1 MNDKEKAQKEFDRAV
16 KLLNEGLGMK
26 VDKVRTVIEEA
37 KNKFGNT
44 QTFQMTGLNIQE
56 TNIDFLHF
64 AHAELD
70 KAMAT
75 AG

>member
-1 MNDKEKAQKEFDRAV
+1 
-16 KLLNEGLGMK
+16 
-26 VDKVRTVIEEA
+26 
-37 KNKFGNT
+37 
-44 QTFQMTGLNIQE
+44 MTGLNIQE